1 MPTYLEYIGA
11 LSPRKGVGPSLRFPG
26 FQTKPAP
33 GAFNR
38 GSGGL
43 SEGVLG
49 ALNSGGGNGG
59 DVDTGGGDDDD
70 NDNGD
75 DTTTTTTTTGNV
87 ITPTETPA
95 NDGNQI
101 TWLDELPATGQQI
114 VNKMIEMGVDPSTI
128 KKEDILARYFY
139 DGKPDYRAISTFN
152 SNYDKWK
159 SRPSPDETTSA
170 VTTTTTGGTTT
181 TPVDTTTSTTTPST
195 TTTSGSTPATI
206 ARGDEDLAIVPGST
220 TKNQP
225 NAGNIGVLNP
235 STSST
240 DSDGLS
246 DDVKQVLM
254 DLGVMDGAGQ
264 WTKPTV
270 TIDQK
275 LDGTQQILINGQTVS
290 EAVIKAIQNQFPDVI
305 ANAPKSNAPAG
316 DTHINVGGKEGLGET
331 GIGVAVALDPSKEG
345 LAGENVVYKDVTV
358 DDVEEFRRNPFWWIN
373 KRARQLGR
381 SAHEVWLDVKD
392 KLGLS
397 EDEKAAINSENTDQ
411 TSGSFAGFTDPGS
424 VSPFYRDSTLTM
436 GGQSNIRLGE
446 NEAGEG
452 GRYAVFDPQM
462 RMGQSP
468 LSSLDIPE
476 GRGLPYSKFPVDS
489 DVYGDI
495 LIDQL
500 KPDPNTLSS
509 EIDRMVASSLPFVSV
524 TGDDGTQYMYDK
536 QTQQT
541 YSLPDYM
548 DLVEKRNTIGLPPG
562 VNRMPGRLPSYGGYG
577 YG

>member
-49 ALNSGGGNGG
+49 ALNGGGGSGG

-75 DTTTTTTTTGNV
+75 DTTTTTTTGNV

-195 TTTSGSTPATI
+195 TTTTSGTDATTTTSGSTPATI
-206 ARGDEDLAIVPGST
+206 ARGDEDLAIVPGSN
-220 TKNQP
+220 TKNP
-225 NAGNIGVLNP
+225 NTGSNIGVLNP

-424 VSPFYRDSTLTM
+424 VSDWYKDPTISY
-436 GGQSNIRLGE
+436 
-446 NEAGEG
+446 EAEPRWHPSVRG
-452 GRYAVFDPQM
+452 GR
-462 RMGQSP
+462 SP
-468 LSSLDIPE
+468 LSDFGVQVGLL
-476 GRGLPYSKFPVDS
+476 GNQRGLPYSKFPVDS
-489 DVYGDI
+489 DVYGEI
-495 LIDQL
+495 LIDQMA
-500 KPDPNTLSS
+500 PDPNTLSS

>member
-139 DGKPDYRAISTFN
+139 DGKPDYRAISKHNTD
-152 SNYDKWK
+152 YGKWK

-381 SAHEVWLDVKD
+381 SAHEVWLDVKH

-397 EDEKAAINSENTDQ
+397 EDEKAAIDASGSEQ
-411 TSGSFAGFTDPGS
+411 TSGGFAGYTDPGTVSDWYKNPLGTGEPNYDRADGS
-424 VSPFYRDSTLTM
+424 VTTVKDSRYRT
-436 GGQSNIRLGE
+436 R
-446 NEAGEG
+446 
-452 GRYAVFDPQM
+452 
-462 RMGQSP
+462 SP
-468 LSSLDIPE
+468 LDDFGVQVGLL
-476 GRGLPYSKFPVDS
+476 GNQRGLPYDKFPVDGGQS
-489 DVYGDI
+489 EIYGEV
-495 LIDQL
+495 LIDQMA
-500 KPDPNTLSS
+500 PDPNTLRS
-509 EIDRMVASSLPFVSV
+509 EVDRMVASSLPFVSV